1 MVMNTRLKSGISKFF
16 NTALFCLLLLAGT
29 DGDAFA
35 VAPVA
40 ALNTPAPAFSA
51 VTLDGKAIG
60 SAQLAGKAYIVNFFA
75 SWCPPC
81 RAEIPDMVALQN
93 QYSRNGF
100 TFIGIA
106 VNETAPTIKSFI
118 TGNRI
123 SYPVVMSDDQLLGSF
138 GRFVPDGQ
146 IKAIPTSFVV
156 NASGRV
162 TQVITGGKSKA
173 EFEKI
178 ILAALKKPV
187 KVK

>member
-1 MVMNTRLKSGISKFF
+1 MNSILKSGTRIFF
-16 NTALFCLLLLAGT
+16 HSALLCTLLLAGAEAK
-29 DGDAFA
+29 AFA
-35 VAPVA
+35 VAPAA

-60 SAQLAGKAYIVNFFA
+60 SAKLIGKAYIVNFFA

-100 TFIGIA
+100 TFVGIA
-106 VNETAPTIKSFI
+106 VNETVPTIKLFI
-118 TGNRI
+118 ADKKIN
-123 SYPVVMSDDQLLGSF
+123 YPVVMSDDKLLGAF

-156 NASGRV
+156 NSSGRI

-173 EFEKI
+173 EFEQI
-178 ILAALKKPV
+178 ILSALRKPA
-187 KVK
+187 KTK